1 MSRVEFSEGLAVDF
15 DRIAKHLR
23 THGVADIA
31 ARIAEIADAC
41 AVLAN
46 HPMIGRRVDGSTR
59 ELVIGKGARGY
70 VALYEYL
77 AEHDRVNVLAVRSQK
92 EAGVAHESLGL

>member
-1 MSRVEFSEGLAVDF
+1 MSRVEFAERISIDF
-15 DRIAKHLR
+15 DRIAEHLQAF
-23 THGVADIA
+23 GVANVG
-31 ARIAEIADAC
+31 ARIADIADAC
-41 AVLAN
+41 LLLES

-77 AEHDRVNVLAVRSQK
+77 ADHDRVNVLAVRSQR
-92 EAGVAHESLGL
+92 EAGFEPE